1 MPETGSIPQQA
12 APAAAAHPVEPVAGH
27 EAPAHVADGHAAAEG
42 HGGHHEGGHH
52 GHAFSFAALNEGHNY
67 PSPAIAWGHGTPQL
81 VLNAP
86 KYALKNFDILSQDKA
101 FPTVTVKDGYAQW
114 AADVAAEPGYAGPSA
129 PELAKAM
136 TVADGQSW
144 LGSLPRALSF
154 FNHQTFWSTIALSLL
169 AVVLL
174 VTHRRRVDQHK
185 PEGRVQ
191 HILESIVLFVR
202 DEIVRPNFHHA
213 PNHGDGWVPF
223 FGAMMLA
230 LLACNLFGLIPI
242 FGTATGGIGTTA
254 AFAAVVALLMLVLGM
269 KHNGVVGFWVSLVP
283 VHWEWKPGTMA
294 LWIFLFVSEL
304 ISLTTRPIV
313 LAVRLFANMFAGHIV
328 LLVFA
333 SLGFIVF
340 ASGGDA
346 PNVGMSAGL
355 GVFGWLMAFALY
367 ALELLV
373 ALLQAYIFTLLSAV
387 FIGLCMHPEH

>member
-1 MPETGSIPQQA
+1 MAETTGSTPIA
-12 APAAAAHPVEPVAGH
+12 ETAVEHDAHAGH
-27 EAPAHVADGHAAAEG
+27 A
-42 HGGHHEGGHH
+42 HGGAHDAPH
-52 GHAFSFAALNEGHNY
+52 GHAFSFAALNESHNY

-86 KYALKNFDILSQDKA
+86 TYALKNFADLSQKPA
-101 FPTVTVKDGYAQW
+101 FATVTVKDGYARW
-114 AADVAAEPGYAGPSA
+114 AQDVAAAPGYAGPA
-129 PELAKAM
+129 PEALARAM
-136 TVADGQSW
+136 TVADQSAW

-154 FNHQTFWSTIALSLL
+154 FNHQTFWSTVALALL
-169 AVVLL
+169 ALVLL
-174 VTHRRRVDQHK
+174 VTHRRRADQLK
-185 PEGRVQ
+185 PEGRIQ

-202 DEIVRPNFHHA
+202 DEIVRPNFQHS
-213 PNHGDGWVPF
+213 PNQGAAWVPF

-254 AFAAVVALLMLVLGM
+254 AFAGVVALLMLVLGM
-269 KHNGVVGFWVSLVP
+269 KQNGVVGFWVSLVP
-283 VHWEWKPGTMA
+283 VHWKWHPGTMA

-340 ASGGDA
+340 ASQPD
-346 PNVGMSAGL
+346 NVGMSVGL

>member
-1 MPETGSIPQQA
+1 VAETGSTPVVHPAVESA
-12 APAAAAHPVEPVAGH
+12 APAAEHVHTSAEAGSHAAA
-27 EAPAHVADGHAAAEG
+27 ADGHQAEG
-42 HGGHHEGGHH
+42 AHH
-52 GHAFSFAALNEGHNY
+52 GHAFSFEALNEGHNY

-86 KYALKNFDILSQDKA
+86 KYALKNYDVLSQKA
-101 FPTVTVKDGYAQW
+101 AFASVTVKDGYAQW
-114 AADVAAEPGYAGPSA
+114 AQDVAAEPGYAGPPA
-129 PELAKAM
+129 ADLAKAM
-136 TVADGQSW
+136 TVADQSAW

-154 FNHQTFWSTIALSLL
+154 FNHQTFWSTIALCLM
-169 AVVLL
+169 AIVLL

-202 DEIVRPNFHHA
+202 DEIVRPNFQHS
-213 PNHGDGWVPF
+213 PRQGDAWVPF

-230 LLACNLFGLIPI
+230 LLTCNLFGLIPL

-254 AFAAVVALLMLVLGM
+254 AFAGIIALLMLVLGM
-269 KHNGVVGFWVSLVP
+269 KENGVVGFWVSLVP
-283 VHWEWKPGTMA
+283 VHWKWDPGTMA

-340 ASGGDA
+340 ASQ
-346 PNVGMSAGL
+346 PENVGMSVGL
-355 GVFGWLMAFALY
+355 GMFGWVMAFALY